1 LVDPQPIVFNK
12 HMALLV
18 LVLVLV
24 LLLPKRQADC

>member
-1 LVDPQPIVFNK
+1 LVDPRPIVFNK
-12 HMALLV
+12 HVAL